1 MTIYDL
7 KLYGARFPQL
17 TGGAKVMLTDRP
29 EKLHEKGP
37 IEYRFEVELLKQY
50 GSKQD
55 VLELQFLDGHKEYV
69 TLYEPTMYL
78 EDGEWHLSEN
88 NEVAEAFLT
97 MYELLQEKETV
108 DSAGSIF
115 DYTFYGVLEDVGLKT
130 LKAKVF
136 TFKVARDSMLTKG
149 GVPFTA
155 IVLKEY
161 RGKEYVVKCTAEEE
175 GVEAYIP
182 LFQANVYY
190 DVAKKK
196 WGYCNESPIPGAI
209 LKCYVKYLNE

>member
-7 KLYGARFPQL
+7 KLYGAYFPRL
-17 TGGAKVMLTDRP
+17 AGNAKVTLADRP
-29 EKLHEKGP
+29 EGVLEKAP
-37 IEYRFEVELLKQY
+37 REYRFEVELLKQY

-55 VLELQFLDGHKEYV
+55 VLELQYTDGHREYV

-78 EDGEWHLSEN
+78 EDGEWHPSEN
-88 NEVAEAFLT
+88 NDVAEAFLK

-108 DSAGSIF
+108 DSAESIF
-115 DYTFYGVLEDVGLKT
+115 DYTFYGVLEDIGLKM

-136 TFKVARDSMLTKG
+136 TFNVARNSVLTKG
-149 GVPFTA
+149 SVPFTA
-155 IVLKEY
+155 VVLKEY
-161 RGKEYVVKCTAEEE
+161 RGKQYVVKCTAEE

-190 DVAKKK
+190 DVTKKK
-196 WGYCNESPIPGAI
+196 WNFCNESPIPGEI

>member
-7 KLYGARFPQL
+7 KLYGAYFPRL
-17 TGGAKVMLTDRP
+17 AGNPKVTLADRP
-29 EKLHEKGP
+29 EGVLEKAP
-37 IEYRFEVELLKQY
+37 REYRFEVQLLERY

-88 NEVAEAFLT
+88 NDVGEAFLA

-115 DYTFYGVLEDVGLKT
+115 DYTFYGVLEEDGLKT
-130 LKAKVF
+130 FRAKVF
-136 TFKVARDSMLTKG
+136 TFKVARDGVLTKYSM
-149 GVPFTA
+149 PFTA
-155 IVLKEY
+155 VILKEY
-161 RGKEYVVKCTAEEE
+161 RGRKYVVKCTIEE

-190 DVAKKK
+190 DVDERK
-196 WGYCNESPIPGAI
+196 WRFCNENPIPREI

>member
-7 KLYGARFPQL
+7 KLYGAYFPRL
-17 TGGAKVMLTDRP
+17 AGNPKVALADRP
-29 EKLHEKGP
+29 EGVLEKAP
-37 IEYRFEVELLKQY
+37 WEYRFELELLKQY

-55 VLELQFLDGHKEYV
+55 VLQLQFLDGHKEYV

-78 EDGEWHLSEN
+78 EDGEWRLSEN
-88 NEVAEAFLT
+88 NDVAEAFRT
-97 MYELLQEKETV
+97 MFELLQEKETV

-115 DYTFYGVLEDVGLKT
+115 DYTFYGVLEEIGLKMFR
-130 LKAKVF
+130 AKVF
-136 TFKVARDSMLTKG
+136 TYKVARDSALTKG
-149 GVPFTA
+149 SAPFTA
-155 IVLKEY
+155 VVLKEY
-161 RGKEYVVKCTAEEE
+161 RGKEYVVKCTAEE

-196 WGYCNESPIPGAI
+196 WNFCNESPIPGEI